1 MMCMVLPR
9 LHCQRLARVPF
20 PGWWFIAQHSN
31 RTSGWAWSQRG
42 SNVAQRG
49 SNVAHREG
57 NVGLR
62 VEGHTISLPR
72 RGRAAAHAMAPPF
85 HQLVAPSTK
94 TITIAS
100 LTTVLQMTL

>member
-1 MMCMVLPR
+1 MVLPR

-20 PGWWFIAQHSN
+20 PGWWFVAQHSN
-31 RTSGWAWSQRG
+31 RMSGWAWSQC
-42 SNVAQRG
+42 G